1 VKKKCQII
9 LSFAKKK
16 KRKERKNVKL
26 SENSPV
32 IEIGLTGVLKVLDSI
47 SSSEKSYL
55 RIMTL
60 LSRPFQALY
69 FL

>member
-1 VKKKCQII
+1 MSNYSQLC
-9 LSFAKKK
+9 KKK